1 MVATAG
7 ENAAAAAI
15 ISEACPNLWTNHAA
29 TTDIGLNWYLNFYAR
44 IYLDWQHA
52 MFGNQVSVAPG
63 RFSSTTD
70 LFWLRFQIFF

>member
-1 MVATAG
+1 V
-7 ENAAAAAI
+7 
-15 ISEACPNLWTNHAA
+15 
-29 TTDIGLNWYLNFYAR
+29 NWYLSFYTR

-52 MFGNQVSVAPG
+52 ELGNPVAVAPG